1 MNRILYILYRVKT
14 DIVSLIS
21 RFLNAFIF
29 GGSTSQTLSARSY
42 LEGHKCSRWRKIG
55 RVINYIFFWQD
66 NHIEWAWQQ
75 EVTRAEYTLKRLKGL
90 SN

>member
-1 MNRILYILYRVKT
+1 MRRVLYIFYRVGT

-21 RFLNAFIF
+21 RFLNAFLF

-55 RVINYIFFWQD
+55 RAINYIFFWQD
-66 NHIEWAWQQ
+66 NHIEWAWQE
-75 EVTRAEYTLKRLKGL
+75 EVKRAKKTLKALEAL
-90 SN
+90 D